1 MQTVAKGAKIFGINN
16 GKSMKGIWGVFMLAK
31 INSCGLSGIDGY
43 IVSVEVDLSNGLPS
57 FDIVGLPDNAVKE
70 SKERVRTAVK
80 NSGFEFPV
88 KKITVNLAPANTK
101 KEGPAFDL
109 PIAMGILACIG
120 NIKEK
125 DLEESIVIGELSLD
139 GGVKPVDGVLPMVYS
154 AAEKGYKRCFVPV
167 ENSEEAALV
176 KDIKVIG
183 IGSIDELAA
192 FLNNEVEIKP
202 VTVDIESLFGAS
214 SEYENDFSDVKG
226 QENVKRALEIAAA
239 GMHNVLMIGPP
250 GSGKTMMAKRLPSI
264 LPDLTFEESI
274 EITKIYS
281 VSGLI
286 RNKSALITK
295 RPFRS
300 PHHTISGSAMVGGGR
315 VPKPGEV
322 SLAHNAILFLD
333 ELPEFHRDVLEELRQ
348 PLEDGRV
355 NISRVNGT
363 MSYPADFML
372 VASMNPC
379 PCGFYGYSD
388 KCTCTPNKINRY
400 MGRISGPLLDRIDI
414 QVEAGPV
421 DYKSLS
427 KNKKGESS
435 ADIKRRV
442 VKAHKIQQERY
453 KNENI
458 YFNSQLSAAQIE
470 KYCPLGDMER
480 AIIKN
485 AFDTLN
491 FSARAYHKLL
501 KLSRTIADLDG
512 SENIQINHIAEA
524 IQLRNLDRK
533 FLH

>member
-1 MQTVAKGAKIFGINN
+1 
-16 GKSMKGIWGVFMLAK
+16 MLAK
-31 INSCGLSGIDGY
+31 INSSALTGINGY
-43 IVSVEVDLSNGLPS
+43 NVSVEVDISQGLPS

-70 SKERVRTAVK
+70 SKERVRTAIK

-109 PIAMGILACIG
+109 PIAMGILACIDK
-120 NIKEK
+120 ISQKSVT
-125 DLEESIVIGELSLD
+125 DSIIIGELSLD
-139 GGVKPVDGVLPMVYS
+139 GSVKAVDGVLPMVYS
-154 AAEKGYKRCFVPV
+154 AFESGFKRCYVPYDNV
-167 ENSEEAALV
+167 EEAALV
-176 KDIKVIG
+176 KGMEVIG
-183 IGSIDELAA
+183 IRRIDE
-192 FLNNEVEIKP
+192 FVDIVNGNIDFKP
-202 VTVDIESLFGAS
+202 VSVDIESLF
-214 SEYENDFSDVKG
+214 SENADYDNDFSDVKG
-226 QENVKRALEIAAA
+226 QENVKRALEISAA
-239 GMHNVLMIGPP
+239 GMHNILMIGPP

-286 RNKSALITK
+286 KNKSALITK

-315 VPKPGEV
+315 IPKPGEV

-348 PLEDGRV
+348 PLEDGVV

-363 MSYPADFML
+363 MSYPANFML

-379 PCGFYGYSD
+379 PCGYYGYSD
-388 KCTCTPNKINRY
+388 KCNCTPNKISKY
-400 MGRISGPLLDRIDI
+400 MGRISGPLLDRLDI

-421 DYKSLS
+421 DYKSLA
-427 KNKKGESS
+427 KDKKGESS
-435 ADIKRRV
+435 ADIKKRV
-442 VKAHKIQQERY
+442 VLAHKIQQERY
-453 KNENI
+453 KDEKI
-458 YFNSQLSAAQIE
+458 YFNSQLSPAQIE
-470 KYCPLGDMER
+470 KYCVLGDMER
-480 AIIKN
+480 ALLKN

>member
-1 MQTVAKGAKIFGINN
+1 
-16 GKSMKGIWGVFMLAK
+16 MLAK
-31 INSCGLSGIDGY
+31 INSRGLLGIDGY
-43 IVSVEVDLSNGLPS
+43 NVSVEVDVSTGLPS

-109 PIAMGILACIG
+109 PIAAGILACMGHISE
-120 NIKEK
+120 NAIA
-125 DLEESIVIGELSLD
+125 DSVVIGELSLD
-139 GGVKPVDGVLPMVYS
+139 GGVRPVDGVLPMVYS
-154 AAEKGYKRCFVPV
+154 AYENGYKKCYVPF
-167 ENSEEAALV
+167 ENSQEAALV
-176 KDIKVIG
+176 KGIDVIAIK
-183 IGSIDELAA
+183 SIDE
-192 FLNNEVEIKP
+192 FVDVLNNKIEVKP
-202 VTVDIESLFGAS
+202 VFCDVDRLFS
-214 SEYENDFSDVKG
+214 DSVKYENDFSDVKG

-239 GMHNVLMIGPP
+239 GMHNILMIGPP

-315 VPKPGEV
+315 IPKPGEV

-348 PLEDGRV
+348 PLEDGKV
-355 NISRVNGT
+355 NISRVRGT

-379 PCGFYGYSD
+379 PCGYYGYSD
-388 KCTCTPNKINRY
+388 KCTCTPNKINKY

-421 DYKSLS
+421 DYKDLS
-427 KNKKGESS
+427 KSKKGESS
-435 ADIKRRV
+435 AEIKKRV
-442 VKAHKIQQERY
+442 IKAHKIQQERY
-453 KNENI
+453 KNEKI
-458 YFNSQLSAAQIE
+458 HFNSQLSAAQIE
-470 KYCPLGDMER
+470 KYCHLGER
-480 AIIKN
+480 EKAMLKN
-485 AFDTLN
+485 VFDTLN

-501 KLSRTIADLDG
+501 KLSRTIADLAG
-512 SENIQINHIAEA
+512 SEDIEMKHIAEA